1 MRAGPAVFLAASPVA
16 TKMPAPMMPPIPMA
30 VRDTGPRTRLRC
42 SPVASVWA
50 RASGFLRSSPLMG
63 APPGRLFEA
72 RLGRLAQGLEG
83 GVLLSLPPLLGRFP
97 AGLALLH
104 LKLRGS
110 RSGRL

>member
-50 RASGFLRSSPLMG
+50 RASGFLRSSPLTG
-63 APPGRLFEA
+63 APGTLFEA
-72 RLGRLAQGLEG
+72 RLGRLAQGFEG
-83 GVLLSLPPLLGRFP
+83 GVLLGLPPLLGRLA

-104 LKLRGS
+104 RRLRG
-110 RSGRL
+110 